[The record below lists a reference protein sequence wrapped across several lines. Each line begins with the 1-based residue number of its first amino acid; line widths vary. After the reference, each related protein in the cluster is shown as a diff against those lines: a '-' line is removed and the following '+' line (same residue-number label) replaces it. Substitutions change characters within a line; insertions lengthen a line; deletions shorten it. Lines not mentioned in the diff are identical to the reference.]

1 MRYLTLAEV
10 LNLHDRVL
18 DSSGGSAGVR
28 DLGVVESA
36 VAQPRATFG
45 GEDLYPTLITKAAA
59 LCFSLI
65 RGHGFIDGNKRVAH
79 AALEVFLVLNGHEI
93 TATVDEQEQMFLG
106 LAAGTVTRD
115 QLVDWLGEHAA
126 PSKT

>member
-1 MRYLTLAEV
+1 MPPVEVPAFATLAW
-10 LNLHDRVL
+10 
-18 DSSGGSAGVR
+18 SSRLSRSRGSLSTGR
-28 DLGVVESA
+28 SSI
-36 VAQPRATFG
+36 Q
-45 GEDLYPTLITKAAA
+45 TLSTKAAA

-93 TATVDEQEQMFLG
+93 TATVDDQEQLFLA

-115 QLVDWLGEHAA
+115 QLVAWLEVHADRV
-126 PSKT
+126 KT